1 MIAKEQQ
8 STSKEANTSRSN
20 PVEASMIENSESI
33 KEEEAPKE
41 DEENQDQENN
51 SPKKALQSNKKPVFG
66 RVKEV
71 RDKNMMILNYESERD
86 GKISNR
92 DHHPQ
97 NMKYYKNMNSFTIK
111 NVNLN

>member
-8 STSKEANTSRSN
+8 STSKDANTSRSN
-20 PVEASMIENSESI
+20 PVEASLKENSESI
-33 KEEEAPKE
+33 KEEAQKE
-41 DEENQDQENN
+41 DEENQDQEKN